1 MQPCSLQRK
10 LKLFPGVASRSK
22 LRAKLTPTSKH
33 WQELPPQ
40 FKQVVQPTLWKASRH
55 VTLMVIATA
64 CLTTLFLSLRYAPM
78 RVGYWMVKATVAEKE
93 QLRVGQQVKGY
104 HANTD
109 CNNWWHAVMEQSY
122 LALSD
127 TQREA
132 LAHKAALA
140 IFLNPPVSP
149 VRRARHCKH
158 ACMCLRVGKASGKHI
173 QWVGGYPH
181 LVLQQ
186 AGVTKGGESYPS
198 ISVPAHQLVAW
209 LFLGPK
215 PGGQPQVVCHND
227 VAPEQLLVK
236 WEATEQKT
244 VANKLCFPLPTRCLS
259 KGCVCPVC
267 LQFGTQ
273 SQNAR
278 TGKQRL
284 QLAERNARQ
293 K

>member
-109 CNNWWHAVMEQSY
+109 CNTSLGMLQCV
-122 LALSD
+122 
-127 TQREA
+127 
-132 LAHKAALA
+132 
-140 IFLNPPVSP
+140 
-149 VRRARHCKH
+149 
-158 ACMCLRVGKASGKHI
+158 
-173 QWVGGYPH
+173 H
-181 LVLQQ
+181 LL
-186 AGVTKGGESYPS
+186 
-198 ISVPAHQLVAW
+198 W
-209 LFLGPK
+209 
-215 PGGQPQVVCHND
+215 
-227 VAPEQLLVK
+227 
-236 WEATEQKT
+236 TE
-244 VANKLCFPLPTRCLS
+244 
-259 KGCVCPVC
+259 
-267 LQFGTQ
+267 
-273 SQNAR
+273 
-278 TGKQRL
+278 
-284 QLAERNARQ
+284 
-293 K
+293 